1 MNTCISYLWKYNKK
15 EHFRKST
22 IWSLSFIVHL
32 NNSLNQLL
40 VVVKKASDVH
50 VSRYTW
56 FVITEFWN
64 NMRSKKEIASLKTL
78 YKICKI
84 MLFFVDSATT
94 ISKIMQRH
102 LYHEKASSVYSSF
115 SNIILTKSIKQVLKL
130 FRLLLSLKEDEL
142 KKNYRSSISWH
153 YCINKIKFII
163 SSTVVFVTGIAK
175 STNWSSMNFFLTIN
189 LNY

>member
-1 MNTCISYLWKYNKK
+1 MK
-15 EHFRKST
+15 
-22 IWSLSFIVHL
+22 SFIVHL
-32 NNSLNQLL
+32 NNSLNQL
-40 VVVKKASDVH
+40 VVKKASDVH

-102 LYHEKASSVYSSF
+102 LYHETASSVYSSF

-142 KKNYRSSISWH
+142 KK
-153 YCINKIKFII
+153 KITVHQFLDITV
-163 SSTVVFVTGIAK
+163 STKLSLLSVVQ
-175 STNWSSMNFFLTIN
+175 
-189 LNY
+189 